1 MELTSIMRW
10 AAHVPDEAI
19 LLRPRLALNIAWA
32 ARLMERQET
41 RALTDRAA
49 HALAGDGRSEAE
61 LRSMRAEQL
70 VLDAECRLFIE
81 ARPATAEDAL
91 QAANALDADS
101 DGFTSANAHMLS
113 GYLNSG
119 VKRTLDERI
128 RSFRRAETIF
138 EQLGFMRGCIEVHK
152 YEALARRRE
161 GDVAG
166 AIEVG
171 EVLIGY
177 AETHGWTRSDAT
189 IEGMLYHGET
199 LYFWGAVQQALDC
212 LKRVAT
218 LLEGSSSRAA
228 TMYQVQ
234 MRMQLCWLAL
244 GETVELDPVQDR
256 LAWMQLIRSKT
267 LFVAGNDA
275 YMRMLRD
282 LRMGQPARCRG
293 TTEAMS
299 LSLADVS
306 SAHAPNVVRPILAAE
321 VFSGST
327 DPRVEPMLR
336 GFLQPLRKNE
346 VWFTELQVHML
357 LVLHLQ
363 NVGRDDEALEELKS
377 ALELLERMPCV
388 RMVSDFLQVRPL
400 LARCKSATARRV
412 LRAMQTREESAARRP
427 FGLSVTE
434 VRVLK
439 LMSLGHETP
448 RIAEEMHVS
457 VATVR
462 SHAKNVYSKLGA
474 HNRVEALRIAQE
486 SGVI

>member
-1 MELTSIMRW
+1 
-10 AAHVPDEAI
+10 
-19 LLRPRLALNIAWA
+19 LLN
-32 ARLMERQET
+32 
-41 RALTDRAA
+41 
-49 HALAGDGRSEAE
+49 
-61 LRSMRAEQL
+61 
-70 VLDAECRLFIE
+70 
-81 ARPATAEDAL
+81 
-91 QAANALDADS
+91 
-101 DGFTSANAHMLS
+101 

-119 VKRTLDERI
+119 VKRTLAERI
-128 RSFRRAETIF
+128 RSLRRAAAIF
-138 EQLGFMRGCIEVHK
+138 ETLGFTRGCIDAYK
-152 YEALARRRE
+152 FEALARRRE
-161 GDVAG
+161 GDIAG

-171 EVLIGY
+171 EMLIRY
-177 AETHGWTRSDAT
+177 VESHGWMRSDAA
-189 IEGMLYHGET
+189 IEGMLYHGEV
-199 LYFWGAVQQALDC
+199 LYFSGAVQQALDC
-212 LKRVAT
+212 LRRAAAQ
-218 LLEGSSSRAA
+218 LEGVASRAA

-234 MRMQLCWLAL
+234 LRVQLCRLAL
-244 GETVELDPVQDR
+244 GETVELDLSRDQ
-256 LAWMQLIRSKT
+256 LAWTQLVMAKGT
-267 LFVAGNDA
+267 FAVGNDA
-275 YMRMLRD
+275 YMRMLRE
-282 LRMGQPARCRG
+282 LRMGRAERCRD
-293 TTEAMS
+293 TLAAMA

-306 SAHAPNVVRPILAAE
+306 SANTPNVVRPILAAE

-346 VWFTELQVHML
+346 VRFTELQVHML

-400 LARCKSATARRV
+400 LARCESATARRV

-434 VRVLK
+434 VRALK

-457 VATVR
+457 VNTVR
-462 SHAKNVYSKLGA
+462 SHVQRAYRKLGA
-474 HNRVEALRIAQE
+474 HNRVEAMRIAQE